1 MCGIFGWCAHPS
13 RVSHQDIMNDVHA
26 SLRHRGPD
34 SQGYYF
40 HEDSEWQAGIAHTRL
55 SIIDYSEA
63 GSQPMALQPG
73 RVLSFN
79 GEIYNYI
86 ELRNELPRIEFRGGS
101 DTEVLWHLLNR
112 HGTDVLPR
120 LRGMFAFAFW
130 NQDKSELLLARDHF
144 GKKPLFY
151 SELPDGGIVFGSE
164 IAALLQYPGIHRE
177 IDTESAS
184 EYFRYRY
191 VPGPN
196 TFFRGIKKLPPGS
209 FARWHKGQLSITRF
223 YTPPFQTARD
233 RDISVEDADERFR
246 STFETAVRIR
256 LRSDAPYGVFLSGG
270 IDSAAVL
277 SEVSRAVTR
286 PVRTFTAV
294 FSGTNLSELSAAR
307 ETARFYESE
316 HNEHVIES
324 GDISDHL
331 VAATRFRGAPV
342 SEPSDIP
349 IYLLSRMASHTV
361 KMVLTGEGSDELLG
375 GYPKHRAEPYVRAVQ
390 RLLPTSLDP
399 ILSAAVQM
407 APYRNRGRISVLTR
421 ALSQRD
427 PVQQLPSWFGALS
440 AEECRI
446 MINAPGNRV
455 CSEFPFSAETSML
468 KRHLF
473 FDQTSWLPD
482 NLLERG
488 DRMMMA
494 HSIEGRMPFMD
505 VELARCVADLPTHHF
520 VNSGQGKRI
529 LRRALGHRLPPAVLD
544 RRKIGF
550 KVPVDEW
557 FRGPL
562 KSLIHDTLC
571 SPAAVTRSFY
581 KQGHVA
587 KIVDEHE
594 KKQRN
599 HEKLLWTMLT
609 LEIFFREYKLTI

>member
-1 MCGIFGWCAHPS
+1 MCGIFGWCTRPALGPH
-13 RVSHQDIMNDVHA
+13 HDFINDVHA
-26 SLRHRGPD
+26 ALEHRGPD
-34 SQGYYF
+34 SQGHYF
-40 HEDSEWQAGIAHTRL
+40 HESGDWHIGIAHTRL
-55 SIIDYSEA
+55 AIIECSEA

-86 ELRNELPRIEFRGGS
+86 ELRNELPDINFRGGS

-112 HGTDVLPR
+112 FGTDALSR

-130 NQDKSELLLARDHF
+130 DEEKSELLLARDHF

-164 IAALLQYPGIHRE
+164 IAALLRYPGIRRE
-177 IDTESAS
+177 MDADSTS

-196 TFFRGIKKLPPGS
+196 TFFKGIKKLPPGS
-209 FARWHKGQLSITRF
+209 FARWRKGKLSVTRF
-223 YTPPFQTARD
+223 YTPPFQTAED
-233 RDISVEDADERFR
+233 RDVGIEEADERFR
-246 STFETAVRIR
+246 STFETAVKVR

-294 FSGTNLSELSAAR
+294 FSGSNLSELSAAR
-307 ETARFYESE
+307 ETARFYGSE

-324 GDISDHL
+324 GDISEHL
-331 VAATRFRGAPV
+331 VSATRFRGAPV

-349 IYLLSRMASHTV
+349 IYLLSRMASRTV

-375 GYPKHRAEPYVRAVQ
+375 GYPKHRAEPYVKALQ
-390 RLLPTSLDP
+390 GLLPSALDP
-399 ILSAAVQM
+399 FLASLVQM
-407 APYRNRGRISVLTR
+407 APYKNRGRISVLAR
-421 ALSQRD
+421 ALSHRD
-427 PVQQLPSWFGALS
+427 PTQQLPSWFGALS
-440 AEECRI
+440 SDECRI
-446 MINAPGNRV
+446 MINAPDHRR
-455 CSEFPFSAETSML
+455 SSDFPFSARTSGL

-520 VNSGQGKRI
+520 ISSGQGKRI
-529 LRRALGHRLPPAVLD
+529 LRRALGPRLPPAVLN

-562 KSLIHDTLC
+562 KSLVHDTLC

-581 KQGHVA
+581 KRGHVA

-594 KKQRN
+594 KRQRN

-609 LEIFFREYKLTI
+609 LEIFCREYKMAI